1 MRRRPLNSPRKSPSK
16 NLIPALSASPILPLV
31 PPRLARARNSH
42 WRIGRGWEHAG
53 PPAIS
58 ARLEIPAG
66 RERTTMVWCRG
77 STPAPNARCTGGWW
91 VHGSK
96 GGSLPFR
103 LRVPRNAGSA
113 AAGCMNKTWHCHGA
127 AKAASEIKT
136 QEREAPPSGPLFVFR
151 LRPCIAEPV
160 VDRARADAI
169 FEVVIRASHVRDPGP
184 RIEIIIEG

>member
-1 MRRRPLNSPRKSPSK
+1 MRRRPLNFPPNTLSQSYPRSLRVPHTPTRPAATCKGSK
-16 NLIPALSASPILPLV
+16 LTLED
-31 PPRLARARNSH
+31 RARMGACRAASD
-42 WRIGRGWEHAG
+42 
-53 PPAIS
+53 IS
-58 ARLEIPAG
+58 APGDPCRPRADHHGVVSRFNSRSKREMHG
-66 RERTTMVWCRG
+66 R
-77 STPAPNARCTGGWW
+77 WW

-136 QEREAPPSGPLFVFR
+136 QEREASPSRPLFVFR

-160 VDRARADAI
+160 VDRARADAV
-169 FEVVIRASHVRDPGP
+169 FEIVIRASPHARP
-184 RIEIIIEG
+184 RPQD